1 MKKALFVFI
10 TVFIFLVAISASSTQ
25 AESLGSGR
33 LLVKFKPSIRAE
45 YKQELFKKH
54 GLSQLQRIDALDID
68 VLEAKGQKLSSLI
81 RELGGI
87 SAIEYAE
94 PDFEASAFQIPN
106 DPYYPSQWSLPKIET
121 PGAWDKISGAGVD
134 IAVVDT
140 GIDSSHEDVG
150 IKVIQ
155 RANFTDEGDGD
166 FNGHGTHVAGI
177 AAAVTNNSLG
187 IAGLGA
193 DSNLFSAKALDKDGS
208 GYYSWVA
215 NAITWSADN
224 GAEVINL
231 SLGGSFSSRT
241 LQDAVKYAWN
251 KGSVIA
257 AAAGNNG
264 NSRRTYPAYYSETIA
279 VAATDQNDVKPKW
292 SSYGSWV
299 DVAAPGVSILSS
311 YKGGYESLSGT
322 SMSTPHVAGLAALV
336 KSLNP
341 SWTNQQ
347 VRDKI
352 ESSAD
357 KINKTGSYWSKGR
370 INACKAVDCI

>member
-1 MKKALFVFI
+1 MKKTLFALI
-10 TVFIFLVAISASSTQ
+10 TVFIFLIASSVSSAQT
-25 AESLGSGR
+25 EDLGSGR
-33 LLVKFKPSIRAE
+33 LLVKFKPSVQTEAKKE
-45 YKQELFKKH
+45 VFAKYK
-54 GLSQLQRIDALDID
+54 LSPLQRIDALGVE
-68 VLEAKGQKLSSLI
+68 VLETKGQGLAGLI
-81 RELGGI
+81 SELGRL
-87 SAIEYAE
+87 SAIEYVE
-94 PDFEASAFQIPN
+94 PDFEASAFQTPN
-106 DPYYPSQWSLPKIET
+106 DTYYPSQWSLPKIEA
-121 PGAWDKISGAGVD
+121 PGAWDKVSGLGVD

-150 IKVIQ
+150 AKVTQ
-155 RANFTDEGDGD
+155 RANFTAEEDGD
-166 FNGHGTHVAGI
+166 LNGHGTHVAGI
-177 AAAVTNNSLG
+177 AAAVTNNNLG
-187 IAGLGA
+187 IAGLGQ
-193 DSNLFSAKALDKDGS
+193 DSYLFSAKALDKNGS

-215 NAITWSADN
+215 SAITWSADN

-231 SLGGSFSSRT
+231 SLGGTFSSRT

-257 AAAGNNG
+257 AAAGNSG
-264 NSRRTYPAYYSETIA
+264 SSRRTYPAYYSETIA

-311 YKGGYESLSGT
+311 YKGDYEYLSGT
-322 SMSTPHVAGLAALV
+322 SMSTPHVAGLSALV

-370 INACKAVDCI
+370 INACKAVDC